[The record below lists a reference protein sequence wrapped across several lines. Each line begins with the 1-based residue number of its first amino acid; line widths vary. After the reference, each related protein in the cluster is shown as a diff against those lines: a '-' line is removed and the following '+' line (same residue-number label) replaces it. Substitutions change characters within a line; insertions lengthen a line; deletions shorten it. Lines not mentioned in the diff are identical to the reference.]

1 MYFDMKFKNKIISF
15 FIGLCLFS
23 SGLLLINVNLPI
35 SLVMIV
41 VGFILLATDGQ
52 DVIEKVMNSEWTF
65 KK

>member
-15 FIGLCLFS
+15 FIGFCLFS